1 MRGARGPDH
10 VLAAHNLPHGALLLC
25 VTAQPLRSI
34 MIGNEPG
41 FDVAQ
46 FVVDPMVHS
55 LIWVALFAM
64 ALVALVPKSN
74 LFIDLLPFVQ

>member
-1 MRGARGPDH
+1 M
-10 VLAAHNLPHGALLLC
+10 C

-74 LFIDLLPFVQ
+74 LFIELLPFVQ